1 MSDGHFRGTQN
12 RIRIVTSPNQ
22 IESDLRGI
30 VSEQTNQQRD
40 EIEMKGLTKA
50 VAYSFVQWLPTPV
63 AVLLEHLT
71 PPAIQKPSELIQVP
85 RHSNR
90 DSLKNAIQ
98 SIRSVPKGAP
108 LLRCRTINNDCGI
121 TKICL

>member
-50 VAYSFVQWLPTPV
+50 VAYSFVPGSRP
-63 AVLLEHLT
+63 
-71 PPAIQKPSELIQVP
+71 
-85 RHSNR
+85 
-90 DSLKNAIQ
+90 
-98 SIRSVPKGAP
+98 P
-108 LLRCRTINNDCGI
+108 LLSGSNI
-121 TKICL
+121 